1 MCQKAIVTKNDEY
14 HKIIVKIYA
23 NKKKSLKIFGGF
35 VNNAYFCTVKSK
47 NGNEDYINNSILTI
61 KILNL

>member
-14 HKIIVKIYA
+14 HKIIVKIFT
-23 NKKKSLKIFGGF
+23 NKKKYFKIFGYF

-47 NGNEDYINNSILTI
+47 KGNKDL
-61 KILNL
+61 